1 MALQIIRLVAVIA
14 LLCAAAALATPPGRL
29 PLALRGLAKIMGR
42 NQPSQTGRVSTL
54 RKVAAL
60 ILVLAAVLLS
70 LAV

>member
-29 PLALRGLAKIMGR
+29 PIALRGLAKIMGR

-60 ILVLAAVLLS
+60 MLVLAAVLLS